1 MKNIDN
7 NLLISSKRNN
17 QNKHQSNQNELKTEL
32 AFRTGDIIYVYG
44 DMDEDGFYIGEAN
57 GMRGLVPSNFLA
69 DAGPVDATA
78 ATASAAATTTTA
90 NVRHVSRCKG
100 GGAEQSIGNWFIK

>member
-1 MKNIDN
+1 M
-7 NLLISSKRNN
+7 
-17 QNKHQSNQNELKTEL
+17 

-69 DAGPVDATA
+69 DAGPVDSSSVAV
-78 ATASAAATTTTA
+78 AAAAGATTSSTNPT
-90 NVRHVSRCKG
+90 NVRHVSRVVKG
-100 GGAEQSIGNWFIK
+100 GEAEQSFGNLV